1 MGERGGGG
9 GWGCSQKME
18 HPMKHEAL
26 GLSMRQLAKS
36 VCHHLK
42 VSHKPMFQALP
53 PKRAIAL
60 KSSTFVS

>member
-1 MGERGGGG
+1 MGERGGG
-9 GWGCSQKME
+9 GCSQKME

>member
-1 MGERGGGG
+1 
-9 GWGCSQKME
+9 
-18 HPMKHEAL
+18 MKHEAL
-26 GLSMRQLAKS
+26 GLSMMQLAKS

>member
-1 MGERGGGG
+1 
-9 GWGCSQKME
+9 
-18 HPMKHEAL
+18 MKHEAL

-42 VSHKPMFQALP
+42 VSHKLMFQALP
-53 PKRAIAL
+53 PKKAIAL